1 MSKKIVAKIVSLA
14 NALDNA
20 GNHTEA
26 DVLTRVAAS
35 VANVKVAQSDEWNT
49 EDMGYCPDCGEW
61 IGDSEQC
68 EDCGWGMD
76 NDSFDDEDLEL
87 KDPHAWQYDK
97 DEDFPVEYD
106 EMMAELSK
114 RPKSGPYSGLED
126 NEVDEGWWLQNESEY
141 TIFMLTWS

>member
-49 EDMGYCPDCGEW
+49 EDYGICPDCGEYLNED
-61 IGDSEQC
+61 GTC
-68 EDCGWGMD
+68 FDCGYGEDHEDDYDMGPEKEP
-76 NDSFDDEDLEL
+76 FDFHSPE
-87 KDPHAWQYDK
+87 
-97 DEDFPVEYD
+97 
-106 EMMAELSK
+106 
-114 RPKSGPYSGLED
+114 
-126 NEVDEGWWLQNESEY
+126 DEGDMYGEADGSHY
-141 TIFMLTWS
+141 DGDDF

>member
-35 VANVKVAQSDEWNT
+35 VANVKVAHSDEWNT
-49 EDMGYCPDCGEW
+49 EDYGICPDCGEW

-68 EDCGWGMD
+68 EDCGYGI
-76 NDSFDDEDLEL
+76 DDEDPEL
-87 KDPHAWQYDK
+87 NDPHAWQYDK

-106 EMMAELSK
+106 EMMGELSK
-114 RPKSGPYSGLED
+114 RPKSGPYSGLADRE
-126 NEVDEGWWLQNESEY
+126 EY
-141 TIFMLTWS
+141 MHGEADGSHYDGDDF